1 MGMTTRRSFVAGLA
15 ASAAVGGFAAEA
27 VPPKRRTIWADLIHL
42 GTRMWGSDGVCREA
56 DELTGSYSGFS
67 ETLRCDDAV
76 WRRVTDRLAASG
88 ANFVVIDIGEGMK
101 YPSHPELACKGA
113 WSPEKL
119 RTELGRLRK
128 IGLHPVPKLN
138 FSTTHD
144 QWLGVYNRMV
154 GTQKY
159 YEVCRDV
166 INDVCDV
173 FEGAKLFHVGMDEEC
188 MDQKRVFK
196 GFGTFRDE
204 DFWFHDLKFYADVIE
219 KRGKRTW
226 MWSDALGD
234 WPDGYL
240 RKCPK
245 SIIQSVGYYKDLFDN
260 EPEGDKGWFWRVRVK
275 NMRLLS
281 ENGFDQIPTGSTY
294 ASKTC
299 GNQFAKLVKWCDRE
313 LDPKHVYGYLQTS
326 WQYLVPKKGEEEN
339 MMAIDHLEQAI
350 RERNA

>member
-1 MGMTTRRSFVAGLA
+1 MKISRRTFVSGLA
-15 ASAAVGGFAAEA
+15 ASAAVGGFSAEA
-27 VPPKRRTIWADLIHL
+27 APNRRFIWADLIHL

-56 DELTGSYSGFS
+56 DEPSTAFS
-67 ETLRCDDAV
+67 EDLQCEDAV
-76 WRRVTDRLAASG
+76 WGRVMDRLAKSG
-88 ANFVVIDIGEGMK
+88 ANFVVIDIGEGLR

-113 WSPEKL
+113 WAPEKL
-119 RTELGRLRK
+119 AKEVERLRGQ
-128 IGLHPVPKLN
+128 GLHPVPKLN
-138 FSTTHD
+138 FSTMHD

-173 FEGAKLFHVGMDEEC
+173 FGSAKLFHVGMDEEC
-188 MDQKRVFK
+188 MDQKRVFR
-196 GFGTFRDE
+196 GYGTFRDE

-226 MWSDALGD
+226 MWSDLLGD
-234 WPDGYL
+234 WPKGYL
-240 RKCPK
+240 SKCPK
-245 SIIQSVGYYKDLFDN
+245 SIVQSVGYYRDLFN
-260 EPEGDKGWFWRVRVK
+260 AEPPGNKDWFWRIRVE

-281 ENGFDQIPTGSTY
+281 EHGFDQIPTGSTWM
-294 ASKTC
+294 SDKC

-326 WQYLVPKKGEEEN
+326 WEYLVPGRGEQKN
-339 MMAIDHLEQAI
+339 MLAIDHMEQAI
-350 RERNA
+350 KERQS

>member
-1 MGMTTRRSFVAGLA
+1 METDMTRRNFVAGLA
-15 ASAAVGGFAAEA
+15 ATAVSGGLAERAFAA
-27 VPPKRRTIWADLIHL
+27 PTRKTIWADLIHL

-56 DELTGSYSGFS
+56 DEPNQHFS
-67 ETLRCDDAV
+67 EKLQCDDTV

-88 ANFVVIDIGEGMK
+88 ANFVLIDIGEGLR
-101 YPSHPELACKGA
+101 YPSHPELAAKGA

-119 RTELGRLRK
+119 SEELKRLRK

-138 FSTTHD
+138 FATTHD

-173 FEGAKLFHVGMDEEC
+173 FEGTKLFHVGMDEEC
-188 MDQKRVFK
+188 MDQKRAFT
-196 GFGTFRDE
+196 GYGTFRDE

-234 WPDGYL
+234 WTKGYL
-240 RKCPK
+240 SKCPK
-245 SIIQSVGYYKDLFDN
+245 SIIQSVGYYQDLFDN
-260 EPEGDKGWFWRVRVK
+260 EPEGDKHWFWRIRVK

-281 ENGFDQIPTGSTY
+281 ENGFDQIPTGSICLG
-294 ASKTC
+294 K
-299 GNQFAKLVKWCDRE
+299 GNQFAKLVNWCDKE

-326 WQYLVPKKGEEEN
+326 WQYLVPGKGERDN
-339 MMAIDHLEQAI
+339 MLAIDHLQEAI
-350 RERNA
+350 KGRAV